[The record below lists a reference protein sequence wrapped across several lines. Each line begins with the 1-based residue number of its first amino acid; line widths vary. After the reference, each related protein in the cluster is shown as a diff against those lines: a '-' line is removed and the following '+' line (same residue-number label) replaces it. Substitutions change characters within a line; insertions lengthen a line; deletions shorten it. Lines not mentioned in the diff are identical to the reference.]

1 MKKMKLLTGMVVM
14 SLSMLMGVQAKA
26 SVGQTAETENSV
38 TVQWDAQDE
47 ATQYLVT
54 IGTDYN
60 DKSGTPV
67 TVPAGTNTYTF
78 TGLKAG
84 EEYYV
89 NVDYTYENYS
99 GGISKG
105 YAGAASIYTKPGK
118 VTGVNQTQWY
128 YFINSVYF
136 GWDKCGDGYE
146 YVVKNSKGKKFASG
160 ESYSNSTSVSK
171 VKNTEMYQ
179 VKVRANRKIR
189 RPNGNDEVIWGPW
202 SDTAYLFTQPMV
214 KKLTVSGGKLKI
226 TFNKVSGLSS
236 YDVFV
241 STKEKKG
248 YKKVKTLKAKQTS
261 LTVSKLKGK
270 KFSGSKK
277 YYVYIV
283 GKKKVGKHTYT
294 SGRHYSMLV
303 ENGRNTLNW
312 SFDGKK

>member
-1 MKKMKLLTGMVVM
+1 MKLLTGMMVM
-14 SLSMLMGVQAKA
+14 SLSMLMGIQAKA
-26 SVGQTAETENSV
+26 SVGQTAETENSI
-38 TVQWDAQDE
+38 TVQWDAQDR

-54 IGTDYN
+54 LGTDYS

-67 TVPAGTNTYTF
+67 TVPAGTTTYTF

-84 EEYYV
+84 QEYYV
-89 NVDYTYENYS
+89 NVDYDYANYS
-99 GGISKG
+99 GGVSQAT
-105 YAGAASIYTKPGK
+105 AGGTRIYTNPGK
-118 VTGVNQTQWY
+118 VTGINQEKWY
-128 YFINSVYF
+128 YFINSVNF

-146 YVVKNSKGKKFASG
+146 YVVKTSKGKKFASS
-160 ESYSNSTSVSK
+160 ECYSNSSSISN

-179 VKVRANRKIR
+179 LKVRAKRKIR
-189 RPNGNDEVIWGPW
+189 RPNGTEEVIWGSW

-226 TFNKVSGLSS
+226 SFNKVSGLTS

-277 YYVYIV
+277 YYVYVV
-283 GKKKVGKHTYT
+283 GKKKVGKNTYT

-303 ENGRNTLNW
+303 VNGRNTLNW
-312 SFDGKK
+312 SFDGK